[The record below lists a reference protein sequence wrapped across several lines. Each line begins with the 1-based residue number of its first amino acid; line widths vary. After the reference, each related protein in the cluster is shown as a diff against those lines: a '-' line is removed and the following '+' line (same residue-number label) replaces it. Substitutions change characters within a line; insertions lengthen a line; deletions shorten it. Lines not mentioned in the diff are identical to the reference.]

1 MCIQFQFNWI
11 LTQHVLHSISNWSR
25 IKLVK
30 AEIDSEEN
38 NSWLMCVCAG
48 MHPRADRESICLS
61 WHRAEVDGID
71 LDLSR
76 SFLPSLCSSSSSAF
90 SLCLL
95 ARLPFT
101 VTLCKS
107 PLTEASVGGG
117 ILAFGDVRCTLP
129 GQLKMSWLTT
139 IPQCLNVG
147 FFGRTFRLWIL
158 NRDGLLKK
166 QKSCETAGL
175 SNS

>member
-76 SFLPSLCSSSSSAF
+76 SFLRSAPPPPLLSHFVFSRGCHSQSHSANHLSRRLQSAGEFWLSAMCAVLCQGSSKCPGWQPSL
-90 SLCLL
+90 
-95 ARLPFT
+95 
-101 VTLCKS
+101 
-107 PLTEASVGGG
+107 SVWMWVFLEGHLG
-117 ILAFGDVRCTLP
+117 
-129 GQLKMSWLTT
+129 
-139 IPQCLNVG
+139 
-147 FFGRTFRLWIL
+147 
-158 NRDGLLKK
+158 
-166 QKSCETAGL
+166 CEF
-175 SNS
+175 

>member
-76 SFLPSLCSSSSSAF
+76 SFLRSAPPPP
-90 SLCLL
+90 LL
-95 ARLPFT
+95 SLPFT

-147 FFGRTFRLWIL
+147 FFGRTFRLWFL